1 MVDISRGTSGVA
13 LPLELSNEIWEKAR
27 TSSAVM
33 QLARK
38 IPLAGSGTSVP
49 LITGDPVAQYVGETA
64 KKPVS
69 RATVSNKTITPYK
82 IAVIQPFSNEFARDM
97 NALYEAI
104 VSRMPDAISA
114 AFDKE
119 VFHSTT
125 VRTGMDRLSLAQDL
139 VVDGTNTYN
148 DLVAVDGAIS
158 AANGTLNGWAF
169 APKGRGLLLGATN
182 ANGNPLFLNNLQT
195 EGGVSGLL
203 GAPVVV
209 TPNVYKADAASDDG
223 EVIGFAGDWTSA
235 VYGTVEGIKLRTST
249 DATLTDGGGSINLFE
264 QNMFAVLAEIE
275 IGFAVKNIDHFVKI
289 TSGVNSVT

>member
-13 LPLELSNEIWEKAR
+13 LPLELSNEIWQKAR
-27 TSSAVM
+27 QSSAVM

-38 IPLAGSGTSVP
+38 IPLAGSGVSVP
-49 LITGDPVAQYVGETA
+49 MITGDPVAQYVGETGV
-64 KKPVS
+64 KPLS
-69 RATVSNKTITPYK
+69 RATVSNKTVTPYK

-104 VSRMPDAISA
+104 VERMPEAIGT

-125 VRTGMDRLSLAQDL
+125 VRTGMDRLSTAQDL
-139 VVDGTNTYN
+139 VVDGTNTYA
-148 DLVAVDGAIS
+148 DLVAVDTAIAS
-158 AANGTLNGWAF
+158 ANGVLNGWVF
-169 APKGRGLLLGATN
+169 SPKGRGVLLGASDST
-182 ANGNPLFLNNLQT
+182 GRPLFLNNLQT
-195 EGGVSGLL
+195 EGGIGSLL
-203 GAPVVV
+203 GSPVVLN
-209 TPNVYKADAASDDG
+209 TNVYKADAAGDDG
-223 EVIGFAGDWTSA
+223 EVIGYAGDWTSA

-275 IGFAVKNIDHFVKI
+275 IGFGVKDINHFVKI
-289 TSGVNSVT
+289 TSGVNSVA